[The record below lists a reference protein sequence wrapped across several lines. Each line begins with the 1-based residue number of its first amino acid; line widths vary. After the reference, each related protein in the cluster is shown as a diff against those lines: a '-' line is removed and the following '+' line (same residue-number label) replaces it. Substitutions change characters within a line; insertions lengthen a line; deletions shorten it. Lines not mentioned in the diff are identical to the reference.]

1 MSKLQALYERS
12 QRRLQAFL
20 DRGRREARAF
30 VRDDVLGVD
39 EWQSD
44 WKGAL
49 RGKGRVL
56 GTGWRSINGL
66 WAGAVSN
73 IRMLARGAFG
83 RQTVQPLPSQATD
96 PAERFHVAQRYYD
109 RSDDFLT
116 TAQACTHR
124 YFLLH
129 LAALIALLAIA
140 VGSVGGGHVTGVLE
154 WISLLGC
161 FATTPVF
168 SVLAIRAAFYNFQL
182 RKRRLDSFASWLWQ
196 PGEWWTEAPL
206 GASPLSGAGPAAL
219 MLMISAATAATMLGD
234 PAAAVASA
242 SNADPVVSENIIN
255 ALFRALNVNDLWYQL
270 LTFVFPG
277 VGPIGG
283 TVTPLANGI
292 ASGFSVFIAVLMT
305 LGAAMMSYHTII
317 GIVATAHEGKV
328 LGSRWHQV
336 WAPVRVSYG
345 VASLAPVAKGYCL
358 LQVLVVWIALVG
370 GQFGN
375 LIWSGFLDGLSGA
388 KISNPALQET
398 VPLVR
403 DTMFLEVCFEAVRR
417 DAINSKSISSDVQ
430 VPEWPREP
438 TPGPMTLTN
447 NAIYRGIKQV
457 WHSVVSLWDSSKTAG
472 TQQPIAVQDMILDY
486 GVCGSIRVASSME
499 SAAADRNVLR
509 LDQARNAALDSLRA
523 KLRTIAQRMITSD
536 GPVSINLSDKDKDR
550 ANEIF
555 QQVLLAKADYDNALT
570 TAVQTYVDSVNKVSL
585 TEFKAVAG
593 TAGWASAGS
602 YYMTLSRISAQ
613 VMSLVGVMPE
623 VTFGSTGSQYKDGIG
638 IDRLLGHE
646 LLGVL
651 PNLRSWWDTQLLTS
665 TSLST
670 AAARAGQFDNSGSI
684 AGVLEWF
691 GSSDSALQKWLIGLA
706 VLKPGT
712 GQALQH
718 MVDFGH
724 LILNAAFMI
733 LAALGVGG
741 ALISKVPVAG
751 AAAEAAS
758 NFVGKLMP
766 SGAEKLTGF
775 AATFFGLIAVAL
787 LLAAV
792 FHAYVLPMM
801 PFIHFLYAVMGMLI
815 LVIEGVI
822 AAPLWAFMHI
832 RMDGAEFLDGPQKAG
847 YGIVFNL
854 LFRIP
859 LTLFG
864 LFFSILV
871 FEAMV
876 WFLSK
881 TVYAAMASATTGNT
895 VGLVGV
901 ITYVI
906 LISVLNYQL
915 AIRSFNLISQVPDR
929 VARWFGAQPDGD
941 GEHHQAANAVG
952 FVGTHTEN
960 TMKSGVDAA
969 KAAFFATP
977 SDMNRLVSALEK
989 ANGDGNLASAAGTVS
1004 GASKITGAAAGRTA
1018 DTPHVGDT
1026 AKGGAGDGHQ
1036 TGHGSS
1042 ATKAPK
1048 PEGGSKPEGGG

>member
-1 MSKLQALYERS
+1 MSKLRSLLERS

-30 VRDDVLGVD
+30 VRDDVLGID
-39 EWQSD
+39 EWRSN
-44 WKGAL
+44 WFGAL

-56 GTGWRSINGL
+56 GTGWRSVNGL
-66 WAGAVSN
+66 FAGAVSD
-73 IRMLARGAFG
+73 IGALARGAFG
-83 RQTVQPLPSQATD
+83 RHIVPPLPSQATD
-96 PAERFHVAQRYYD
+96 PAERFQVAQWFYD

-116 TAQACTHR
+116 TAQAGTHR
-124 YFLLH
+124 YFLLY

-140 VGSVGGGHVTGVLE
+140 VGSVGGGHVTGLLE
-154 WISLLGC
+154 WISFLGC
-161 FATTPVF
+161 FAAVPAF
-168 SVLAIRAAFYNFQL
+168 GALAIRAAFYNFQL
-182 RKRRLDSFASWLWQ
+182 RKRRLDSFASWLRQ
-196 PGEWWTEAPL
+196 PGEWWTEAPE
-206 GASPLSGAGPAAL
+206 GASPLSGAGPATL
-219 MLMISAATAATMLGD
+219 VLLISGATAAMMLGN
-234 PAAAVASA
+234 PTAAVAA
-242 SNADPVVSENIIN
+242 ATNAEPVVSGNIIM
-255 ALFRALNVNDLWYQL
+255 ALFRALNTNDLWYQL

-277 VGPIGG
+277 VGPVGG

-292 ASGFSVFIAVLMT
+292 ASGFSVFIAVLMA
-305 LGAAMMSYHTII
+305 LSAAMMSYHTII

-328 LGSRWHQV
+328 LGQRWHQV
-336 WAPVRVSYG
+336 WAPMRVAYG
-345 VASLAPVAKGYCL
+345 TAALAPVAKGYCL
-358 LQVLVVWIALVG
+358 LQVLVVWTALIG

-375 LIWSGFLDGLSGA
+375 LVWSGFLDGLSGA
-388 KISNPALQET
+388 KISNPALHET
-398 VPLVR
+398 IPLVR
-403 DTMFLEVCFEAVRR
+403 DAMFLEVCFEAVRR
-417 DAINSKSISSDVQ
+417 ESANVSSG
-430 VPEWPREP
+430 VPASEWPREP

-447 NAIYRGIKQV
+447 NGIYRGASQL
-457 WHSVVSLWDSSKTAG
+457 WHDAVSLWDSTITAG
-472 TQQPIAVQDMILDY
+472 TQQPVAVQDLVWDY
-486 GVCGSIRVASSME
+486 GVCGSIRVGSSKE
-499 SAAADRNVLR
+499 SPAADRNVLN
-509 LDQARNAALDSLRA
+509 LDEARNAALDSLRA
-523 KLRTIAQRMITSD
+523 ELRTIAQRMMTSA
-536 GPVSINLSDKDKDR
+536 GPVAVNLSNEER

-555 QQVLLAKADYDNALT
+555 QQVLLTKAHYDSALT
-570 TAVQTYVDSVNKVSL
+570 TAVQTYVDSVNKISM
-585 TEFKAVAG
+585 TEFKATAG
-593 TAGWASAGS
+593 TAGWASVGS

-613 VMSLVGVMPE
+613 VMSLVGVVPE
-623 VTFGSTGSQYKDGIG
+623 VTFGSTGSQYKDGVG
-638 IDRLLGHE
+638 TDRLLGHE
-646 LLGVL
+646 LTGVL
-651 PNLRSWWDTQLLTS
+651 PNLRSWWDKQLLTT

-670 AAARAGQFDNSGSI
+670 SAARAGQFDNSGSV
-684 AGVLEWF
+684 AGIMQWL
-691 GSSDSALQKWLIGLA
+691 GSSDSALQKWMIGLA

-733 LAALGVGG
+733 LAALGIGG
-741 ALISKVPVAG
+741 ALVSKLPIAG

-766 SGAEKLTGF
+766 SGAGKLTGF
-775 AATFFGLIAVAL
+775 AATFFGLIAVGL

-792 FHAYVLPMM
+792 FHAFVLPMM

-895 VGLVGV
+895 VGLIGV

-941 GEHHQAANAVG
+941 GEHHQAASAVG

-960 TMKSGVDAA
+960 TMKMGVDAG

-989 ANGDGNLASAAGTVS
+989 ANGDGSLASAAGEAS
-1004 GASKITGAAAGRTA
+1004 GASKITGTAAGRAA
-1018 DTPHVGDT
+1018 DTPHAGDT
-1026 AKGGAGDGHQ
+1026 ARGGAGDGRQ

-1048 PEGGSKPEGGG
+1048 PEGNGQLKGGG

>member
-12 QRRLQAFL
+12 QQRLQAFL

-39 EWQSD
+39 EWRSD

-49 RGKGRVL
+49 RGKGRLL

-66 WAGAVSN
+66 WAGAATN
-73 IRMLARGAFG
+73 IGVLARGAFG
-83 RQTVQPLPSQATD
+83 RQIASPLPSQATD
-96 PAERFHVAQRYYD
+96 PAERFHVAQRFYD

-124 YFLLH
+124 YFLLY

-140 VGSVGGGHVTGVLE
+140 VGSVGGGHVTGLLE
-154 WISLLGC
+154 WISFLAC
-161 FATTPVF
+161 FAAIPAF
-168 SVLAIRAAFYNFQL
+168 GALAIRAAFYNFQL
-182 RKRRLDSFASWLWQ
+182 RKRRLDGFASWLRQ
-196 PGEWWTEAPL
+196 PSEWWTEAPE
-206 GASPLSGAGPAAL
+206 GASPLSGAGPATL
-219 MLMISAATAATMLGD
+219 VLMISGATAAMMLGN
-234 PAAAVASA
+234 PAAAVAA
-242 SNADPVVSENIIN
+242 ATPNAEPVVSGNIIM
-255 ALFRALNVNDLWYQL
+255 ALFRTLNTDDLWYQL

-277 VGPIGG
+277 VGPVGG

-292 ASGFSVFIAVLMT
+292 ASGFSVFIAVLMACS
-305 LGAAMMSYHTII
+305 AAMMSYHTII

-328 LGSRWHQV
+328 LGQRWHQV
-336 WAPVRVSYG
+336 WAPMRVMYG
-345 VASLAPVAKGYCL
+345 VGALAPVAKGYCL

-375 LIWSGFLDGLSGA
+375 LVWSGFLDGLSGA

-398 VPLVR
+398 IPLVR
-403 DTMFLEVCFEAVRR
+403 DLMFLEVCFEAVRR
-417 DAINSKSISSDVQ
+417 ESANVSSGVPA
-430 VPEWPREP
+430 PEWPREP

-447 NAIYRGIKQV
+447 NGIYRGASQL
-457 WHSVVSLWDSSKTAG
+457 WHDAVSLWDSSITAG
-472 TQQPIAVQDMILDY
+472 TQQPVAVQDLVWDY
-486 GVCGSIRVASSME
+486 GVCGSIRVGSSKE
-499 SAAADRNVLR
+499 SPAADRNVLN
-509 LDQARNAALDSLRA
+509 LDGARNAALDSLRA
-523 KLRTIAQRMITSD
+523 ELRSIAQRMMTTN
-536 GPVSINLSDKDKDR
+536 GPVAVRLSNEER
-550 ANEIF
+550 ANDIF
-555 QQVLLAKADYDNALT
+555 QQVLLTKAHYDSALT

-651 PNLRSWWDTQLLTS
+651 PKLRSWWDKQLLTT

-832 RMDGAEFLDGPQKAG
+832 RMDGAEFLDAPQKVG
-847 YGIVFNL
+847 YSIVFNL

-881 TVYAAMASATTGNT
+881 TVYAAMASATSGNT
-895 VGLVGV
+895 VGLIGV
-901 ITYVI
+901 VTYVI

-915 AIRSFNLISQVPDR
+915 AIRSFNLITQVPDR

-952 FVGTHTEN
+952 VVETHTKD
-960 TMKSGVDAA
+960 TMQMGVNAGKGA
-969 KAAFFATP
+969 LLSKP
-977 SDMNRLVSALEK
+977 SDLDRLVSTLEK
-989 ANGDGNLASAAGTVS
+989 ANGNGNLASAAGEVS
-1004 GASKITGAAAGRTA
+1004 GASKITSTAAGRAA
-1018 DTPHVGDT
+1018 DTPHMADT
-1026 AKGGAGDGHQ
+1026 AKGEAGDSGK
-1036 TGHGSS
+1036 TSHGSP
-1042 ATKAPK
+1042 AAKAPK
-1048 PEGGSKPEGGG
+1048 PAGNGQLKGGG